1 LKTGVKLKKIK
12 SLIVN
17 LHKFKIKGHNEK
29 TLKFG
34 VDVEVFQGQ
43 NCIKLKV
50 QGQLG
55 MQLKE
60 IKSRR
65 TRLKFY

>member
-1 LKTGVKLKKIK
+1 MK
-12 SLIVN
+12 
-17 LHKFKIKGHNEK
+17 K

-55 MQLKE
+55 
-60 IKSRR
+60 I
-65 TRLKFY
+65 

>member
-1 LKTGVKLKKIK
+1 MK
-12 SLIVN
+12 
-17 LHKFKIKGHNEK
+17 K

-60 IKSRR
+60 IKSQG
-65 TRLKFY
+65 TILKFC